1 MGFVWTHTDWF
12 ADGVCGGGSEQE
24 GFLCVNDTAD
34 GDTTTWIEMK
44 YLQQQQA
51 ACALKDID
59 IVVDSVELI
68 PTSQPWIRRV
78 EAIVNGKVVVC
89 DYRHLDEYATKTHP
103 TDAVKMSLQR
113 VQILGAVG
121 VVVIIAD
128 NTYDDESRR
137 NALSVS
143 LFTEMSIPIMYVR
156 ARSSGA
162 LTLPGAKLS
171 AFPGAYLPSRVDID
185 GRSTHQCLPDQ
196 FHANYVH
203 VLKSSLIACVC
214 RCLQ

>member
-1 MGFVWTHTDWF
+1 M
-12 ADGVCGGGSEQE
+12 
-24 GFLCVNDTAD
+24 
-34 GDTTTWIEMK
+34 
-44 YLQQQQA
+44 
-51 ACALKDID
+51 
-59 IVVDSVELI
+59 
-68 PTSQPWIRRV
+68 
-78 EAIVNGKVVVC
+78 NGKVVVC

-171 AFPGAYLPSRVDID
+171 AFPGAYLPSR
-185 GRSTHQCLPDQ
+185 STHQCLPDQ
-196 FHANYVH
+196 FHANCVH